1 MLEILNN
8 LRKENEV
15 LDIFCE
21 LAQVPSPSLKEEKVI
36 EWIKAFCEK
45 NSINYRQD
53 AYRNIYITVPATDES
68 KEPIMISAHM
78 DVVGDDSPI
87 DLQFDGQF
95 IKANGRTLGAD
106 DKVGV
111 ASGLLLAKEV
121 SKMSEPHGLLEVTFT
136 RDEETGMSGAENLEF
151 DKIQLCLVQY
161 LPDMH

>member
-1 MLEILNN
+1 MNLSD
-8 LRKENEV
+8 LRKENEI

-21 LAQVPSPSLKEEKVI
+21 LVQIPSPSLKEEKVI

-45 NSINYRQD
+45 NNINFRQD
-53 AYRNIYITVPATDES
+53 NYGNIYITVPATDET

-87 DLQFDGQF
+87 ELQFDGQF

-111 ASGLLLAKEV
+111 ACGLV
-121 SKMSEPHGLLEVTFT
+121 G
-136 RDEETGMSGAENLEF
+136 
-151 DKIQLCLVQY
+151 
-161 LPDMH
+161 